1 MTNMPDPSAL
11 PEDNAAPFNPPDS
24 PPSDPVD
31 PTVEPPAE
39 DAGLGGTPPATDGG
53 QSEDDEGGAE
63 TGEPNSGN
71 PGQGFNPN
79 VDQPAQ

>member
-39 DAGLGGTPPATDGG
+39 DAGLGGTPPATDGTP
-53 QSEDDEGGAE
+53 SEENDDEGESGAVE
-63 TGEPNSGN
+63 GSN
-71 PGQGFNPN
+71 PDA
-79 VDQPAQ
+79 DQPAQ